1 MKLSAVILAAGVG
14 KRMKSSLPKVL
25 HSFHG
30 ATMLQ
35 YVVTTLQELKP
46 EKIVVVVG
54 KHYEKIRSSLRD
66 SNKISFAEQKEPKGT
81 GDALMKAAPLLGGG
95 RGTVIVV
102 NGDAPLLTPETLR
115 KFLMLHGKRRNQLSI
130 LSFLAEDPM
139 SYGRL
144 LRDHVGRVMS
154 VIEER
159 DASASQK
166 AIKEVNSGVYAIEP
180 QALQLLKEI
189 KVNASKGEY
198 YLTDIVHI
206 ARQKGFQMDAFR
218 IGLEDEFI
226 GVNTP
231 QELEKAGRLMR
242 DRIIKRWKDGGV
254 KFIDA
259 GSVFLSS
266 DTSIGKGT
274 VVYPNVHLE
283 GNTRIGRDCTI
294 YPNVRISE
302 SIIEDGVV
310 IKDSTV
316 IESSAVK
323 RMASVGPFAHIRPGS
338 EIGAHARIGNF
349 VEVKKSTVGR
359 GTKASHL
366 SYLGDARIGKD
377 VNIGAGTITCNY
389 DGNKKHITTIEDG
402 VFIGSDSQLVAP
414 VKVGKNAY
422 VGAGSTITKDVPS
435 KALAL
440 SRGEQVTIEDWVTQ
454 RQLKVKG
461 AKSRELSAKSKMH
474 KK

>member
-1 MKLSAVILAAGVG
+1 
-14 KRMKSSLPKVL
+14 
-25 HSFHG
+25 
-30 ATMLQ
+30 MLQ
-35 YVVTTLQELKP
+35 
-46 EKIVVVVG
+46 
-54 KHYEKIRSSLRD
+54 H
-66 SNKISFAEQKEPKGT
+66 
-81 GDALMKAAPLLGGG
+81 
-95 RGTVIVV
+95 
-102 NGDAPLLTPETLR
+102 R
-115 KFLMLHGKRRNQLSI
+115 KR
-130 LSFLAEDPM
+130 
-139 SYGRL
+139 
-144 LRDHVGRVMS
+144 
-154 VIEER
+154 
-159 DASASQK
+159 

-206 ARQKGFQMDAFR
+206 ARQKGLKMDAFR

-231 QELEKAGRLMR
+231 QELEKAGRLMK

-366 SYLGDARIGKD
+366 SYLGDARIGRD

-402 VFIGSDSQLVAP
+402 VFIGSDSQLVRSGEGGQRRLCRSGLNNYKRCPFKGPCLKQGRTGNYRRLGDKKA
-414 VKVGKNAY
+414 VK
-422 VGAGSTITKDVPS
+422 S
-435 KALAL
+435 
-440 SRGEQVTIEDWVTQ
+440 
-454 RQLKVKG
+454 
-461 AKSRELSAKSKMH
+461 
-474 KK
+474 